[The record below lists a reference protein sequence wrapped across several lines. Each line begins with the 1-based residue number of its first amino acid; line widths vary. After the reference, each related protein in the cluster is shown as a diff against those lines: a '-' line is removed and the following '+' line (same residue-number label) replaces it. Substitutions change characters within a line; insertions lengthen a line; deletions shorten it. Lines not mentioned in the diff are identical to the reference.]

1 MSAIKTKIVAVA
13 NTPNTTVISNQ
24 KYSDRPSLIKDK
36 FFDYDIYHV
45 SVDGVEMYA
54 VTEILKQYAIINNKQ
69 RISLQNYLQLESTK
83 NYVNMLYKKHCSK
96 NNISSFLN
104 NQEENRT
111 DEDAWDSKHLQ
122 NNEKDLTNIES
133 TENNIKN
140 TKINHE
146 NNFYGLDKPGVMI
159 KFSFDGYGFV
169 NVRETTLMCEK
180 LLTHCLMW
188 LDINF
193 ADDIFNFIE
202 KLRHQ
207 DNDFLKHN
215 LEIVEIEN
223 NELKLMTQKQ
233 TQLISDIQSKNNEL
247 NSKNKELEVVNTSLD
262 TKVKEL
268 GLVNISLSFKN
279 QELEV
284 VNTSLDFK
292 NKALEIV
299 NTNLD
304 TKVKKLENVNT
315 SLDTKNKELEDVNT
329 SLDSKNKELEIT
341 VDNLNS
347 KTKELSKIN
356 STLESKNSSLVK
368 INSKLNTKIEE
379 LNKINSEINSKIN
392 YLHRINSDL
401 NSKVT
406 ELTKLNEELES
417 KSNDLI
423 SVNKD
428 LENTIAMLKQKQS
441 ELELVIADKNEVIE
455 NLNQLKTEY
464 EDKCNELK
472 NKNEELELIN
482 KRITQAKLELEHLN
496 QDLQIR
502 VSTLEPRQVI
512 DTCKTNWT
520 LYFAKRNLF
529 LKNGRSLYIHVSFG
543 YRNQRDIPKIIKDNI
558 IYCIKNCPNGQV
570 SRQDTV
576 KQAYEQLR
584 QCHAES
590 CNCKENECY
599 KFLYTVEFRLDLFC
613 TKASYNEYKQRIRDS
628 LTVYNEAAL
637 AEYLL
642 CLTPKVTILE
652 ILENICEDIV
662 ESNNWYDSSCQ
673 RYY

>member
-1 MSAIKTKIVAVA
+1 MSAIKTKIVTVV

-45 SVDGVEMYA
+45 NVNGIEMYA

-104 NQEENRT
+104 NREENHN
-111 DEDAWDSKHLQ
+111 DEDAWDPKHLQ
-122 NNEKDLTNIES
+122 NNEKDLTNDES
-133 TENNIKN
+133 TENNIKD

-146 NNFYGLDKPGVMI
+146 NKFYGLDKPGVMI

-188 LDINF
+188 LDIEF
-193 ADDIFNFIE
+193 ANDVFDFIE
-202 KLRHQ
+202 RLRHQ

-233 TQLISDIQSKNNEL
+233 TQLIFDIQSKNDEL

-262 TKVKEL
+262 
-268 GLVNISLSFKN
+268 
-279 QELEV
+279 
-284 VNTSLDFK
+284 
-292 NKALEIV
+292 
-299 NTNLD
+299 
-304 TKVKKLENVNT
+304 
-315 SLDTKNKELEDVNT
+315 
-329 SLDSKNKELEIT
+329 SKNKELETT

-356 STLESKNSSLVK
+356 LTLESKNTSLVK
-368 INSKLNTKIEE
+368 INSKLNTKISE

-417 KSNDLI
+417 KTNNLK

-428 LENTIAMLKQKQS
+428 LENTITMLKQKQS
-441 ELELVIADKNEVIE
+441 ELELVIADKIKVIE
-455 NLNQLKTEY
+455 TLNQLKTEY
-464 EDKCNELK
+464 ENKCNEFK
-472 NKNEELELIN
+472 NKNEELKTIN
-482 KRITQAKLELEHLN
+482 KSITQAKLELEHLN
-496 QDLQIR
+496 QELKIR
-502 VSTLEPRQVI
+502 VSMLEPRQVI
-512 DTCKTNWT
+512 DTRRTNWT

-529 LKNGRSLYIHVSFG
+529 LKNNRSLYIHVSFG

-576 KQAYEQLR
+576 DQAYEQLR

-590 CNCKENECY
+590 CNCKENEYY

-628 LTVYNEAAL
+628 LTVYNEEAL

-673 RYY
+673 RYYTDPVYRR

>member
-1 MSAIKTKIVAVA
+1 MSFKTEVIRVSKTNDAV
-13 NTPNTTVISNQ
+13 VIPNQ
-24 KYSDRPSLIKDK
+24 KYPDRPSLIQDK
-36 FFDYDIYHV
+36 FFDYNVYHV
-45 SVDGVEMYA
+45 CINGVEMYA
-54 VTEILKQYAIINNKQ
+54 VTELLRQYAELHDKK
-69 RISLQNYLQLESTK
+69 RILLPHYLELESTK
-83 NYVNMLYKKHCSK
+83 KYIDMLCKKYCKNDIYSSK
-96 NNISSFLN
+96 GN
-104 NQEENRT
+104 
-111 DEDAWDSKHLQ
+111 LQ
-122 NNEKDLTNIES
+122 DKNCTLHDDRDPDHRETLEKDSSDIES
-133 TENNIKN
+133 VENDNSDAKDSDIMYK
-140 TKINHE
+140 
-146 NNFYGLDKPGVMI
+146 DSDRPGI
-159 KFSFDGYGFV
+159 ITKFSFDGYGFSTLK
-169 NVRETTLMCEK
+169 EATLMCEK

-233 TQLISDIQSKNNEL
+233 TQLISDIQSKNDEL

-268 GLVNISLSFKN
+268 
-279 QELEV
+279 EV
-284 VNTSLDFK
+284 
-292 NKALEIV
+292 
-299 NTNLD
+299 
-304 TKVKKLENVNT
+304 VNT
-315 SLDTKNKELEDVNT
+315 SLDTKNKELV
-329 SLDSKNKELEIT
+329 
-341 VDNLNS
+341 
-347 KTKELSKIN
+347 KIN
-356 STLESKNSSLVK
+356 STLESKNASLVK
-368 INSKLNTKIEE
+368 INSKLNTKINE

-392 YLHRINSDL
+392 YLHRINSNL
-401 NSKVT
+401 NSKIT
-406 ELTKLNEELES
+406 ELTKLNEEFET
-417 KSNDLI
+417 KTADLK

-428 LENTIAMLKQKQS
+428 LENTIAMLKHEKT

-455 NLNQLKTEY
+455 DLNQVKTEY
-464 EDKCNELK
+464 EDKCKELEIK
-472 NKNEELELIN
+472 LEELESLNESIN
-482 KRITQAKLELEHLN
+482 QAKLELEHLTQALKN
-496 QDLQIR
+496 RIAC
-502 VSTLEPRQVI
+502 LEPRQVI
-512 DTCKTNWT
+512 DTRRTNWT

-529 LKNGRSLYIHVSFG
+529 LKNNRSLYIHVSFG

-570 SRQDTV
+570 SRQGIVD
-576 KQAYEQLR
+576 QAYEQLR

-590 CNCKENECY
+590 CNCKENASY

-613 TKASYNEYKQRIRDS
+613 TKTSYNTYKQRIRDA
-628 LTVYNEAAL
+628 LTMYNEVAL

-642 CLTPKVTILE
+642 QLQPKLSILE

>member
-1 MSAIKTKIVAVA
+1 MSAIKTKIVTVA
-13 NTPNTTVISNQ
+13 NTPNTTIIPNQ
-24 KYSDRPSLIKDK
+24 KFPDKPSLIKDK

-45 SVDGVEMYA
+45 SVDGIEMYA

-83 NYVNMLYKKHCSK
+83 NYVNMLYKKHRSK
-96 NNISSFLN
+96 NNISNFSN
-104 NQEENRT
+104 NQEENHT
-111 DEDAWDSKHLQ
+111 DEDAWDPKHLQ
-122 NNEKDLTNIES
+122 NNEKDLTIDKSIENS
-133 TENNIKN
+133 IKDA
-140 TKINHE
+140 KINHD

-233 TQLISDIQSKNNEL
+233 IQLISDIQSKNDEL
-247 NSKNKELEVVNTSLD
+247 NSKNKELEVVTTSLDTKVKELEVVNTSLD
-262 TKVKEL
+262 TKV
-268 GLVNISLSFKN
+268 
-279 QELEV
+279 
-284 VNTSLDFK
+284 
-292 NKALEIV
+292 
-299 NTNLD
+299 
-304 TKVKKLENVNT
+304 
-315 SLDTKNKELEDVNT
+315 KELEDVNT
-329 SLDSKNKELEIT
+329 SLDSKNKELETT

-347 KTKELSKIN
+347 KTKDLSKIN
-356 STLESKNSSLVK
+356 STLESKNASLSK

-406 ELTKLNEELES
+406 ELTKLNDELES
-417 KSNDLI
+417 KTNNLK

-428 LENTIAMLKQKQS
+428 LENTITLLKQKQS
-441 ELELVIADKNEVIE
+441 ELELVIADKNKVIE

-464 EDKCNELK
+464 ENKCNELK
-472 NKNEELELIN
+472 NKNEELETIN
-482 KRITQAKLELEHLN
+482 KSITQAKLELEHLN
-496 QDLQIR
+496 QDLRIR
-502 VSTLEPRQVI
+502 VSMLEPRQVI

-529 LKNGRSLYIHVSFG
+529 LKNNRSLYIHVSFG
-543 YRNQRDIPKIIKDNI
+543 YRNQRDIPKSIKDNI
-558 IYCIKNCPNGQV
+558 IYC
-570 SRQDTV
+570 T
-576 KQAYEQLR
+576 L
-584 QCHAES
+584 
-590 CNCKENECY
+590 
-599 KFLYTVEFRLDLFC
+599 
-613 TKASYNEYKQRIRDS
+613 ASYIFDIRGQ
-628 LTVYNEAAL
+628 
-637 AEYLL
+637 
-642 CLTPKVTILE
+642 C
-652 ILENICEDIV
+652 
-662 ESNNWYDSSCQ
+662 SSQ
-673 RYY
+673 

>member
-1 MSAIKTKIVAVA
+1 MNVIETKVEPVVNTQNNTIV
-13 NTPNTTVISNQ
+13 IHNQ
-24 KYSDRPSLIKDK
+24 KFPNKPSLIKDK

-45 SVDGVEMYA
+45 SVDGIEMYA

-96 NNISSFLN
+96 NNISSFSN

-111 DEDAWDSKHLQ
+111 DEDAWDPKHLQ
-122 NNEKDLTNIES
+122 NNEKDLTNDES
-133 TENNIKN
+133 TENNIKDI
-140 TKINHE
+140 KINHE
-146 NNFYGLDKPGVMI
+146 NKFYGLDKPGVMI

-223 NELKLMTQKQ
+223 NELKLMTRKQ
-233 TQLISDIQSKNNEL
+233 TQLIFDIQSKNDEL

-262 TKVKEL
+262 
-268 GLVNISLSFKN
+268 
-279 QELEV
+279 
-284 VNTSLDFK
+284 
-292 NKALEIV
+292 
-299 NTNLD
+299 
-304 TKVKKLENVNT
+304 
-315 SLDTKNKELEDVNT
+315 
-329 SLDSKNKELEIT
+329 SKNKELETT

-356 STLESKNSSLVK
+356 STLESKNANLVK

-401 NSKVT
+401 I
-406 ELTKLNEELES
+406 TKNKELE
-417 KSNDLI
+417 NII
-423 SVNKD
+423 STLNAKTNELNITNKE
-428 LENTIAMLKQKQS
+428 LEDTITMLKQKQS
-441 ELELVIADKNEVIE
+441 ELELVVTDKNNIIE
-455 NLNQLKTEY
+455 DLNKAKSEY

-472 NKNEELELIN
+472 NKIKELELIN
-482 KRITQAKLELEHLN
+482 ERITQAKLELEHLN
-496 QDLQIR
+496 QELKIR
-502 VSTLEPRQVI
+502 VSMLEPRQVI
-512 DTCKTNWT
+512 DTRKTNWT

-529 LKNGRSLYIHVSFG
+529 LKNNRSLYIHVSFG

-576 KQAYEQLR
+576 DQAYEQLK
-584 QCHAES
+584 QCHAEF
-590 CNCKENECY
+590 CNCKENEYY

-628 LTVYNEAAL
+628 LTVYNEEAL

-642 CLTPKVTILE
+642 QLQPKLSVLE
-652 ILENICEDIV
+652 TLENVCENIV

>member
-1 MSAIKTKIVAVA
+1 MSAIKTKIVTVA
-13 NTPNTTVISNQ
+13 NTPNTTVIPNQ
-24 KYSDRPSLIKDK
+24 KFPDKPNLIKDK
-36 FFDYDIYHV
+36 FFDYNVYHV
-45 SVDGVEMYA
+45 CIDGEEMYA
-54 VTEILKQYAIINNKQ
+54 VTELLKQYAIINNKQ

-83 NYVNMLYKKHCSK
+83 NYIDMLCKKYCPK
-96 NNISSFLN
+96 NNISSIQN
-104 NQEENRT
+104 NQEVSIDLHN
-111 DEDAWDSKHLQ
+111 AWDPKHCETL
-122 NNEKDLTNIES
+122 EKDSSDIES
-133 TENNIKN
+133 VEKDNLDAKDSDID
-140 TKINHE
+140 
-146 NNFYGLDKPGVMI
+146 FYGSDKPGIIM
-159 KFSFDGYGFV
+159 KFSLAGYLEL
-169 NVRETTLMCEK
+169 NTIRETTLMCEK

-193 ADDIFNFIE
+193 ADDIFDFIE

-233 TQLISDIQSKNNEL
+233 TQLISDIQSKNDEL
-247 NSKNKELEVVNTSLD
+247 NYKNKELEVVNTSLSFKNQELKIVNTSLDTKVKELEVVNTSLD

-268 GLVNISLSFKN
+268 
-279 QELEV
+279 EV
-284 VNTSLDFK
+284 
-292 NKALEIV
+292 
-299 NTNLD
+299 
-304 TKVKKLENVNT
+304 
-315 SLDTKNKELEDVNT
+315 VNT

-356 STLESKNSSLVK
+356 STLESKNTSLVK

-417 KSNDLI
+417 KSNNLI

-496 QDLQIR
+496 QDLKIR
-502 VSTLEPRQVI
+502 VSMLEPRQVI
-512 DTCKTNWT
+512 DTRKTNWT

-558 IYCIKNCPNGQV
+558 SYCIKNCPNGQV

-576 KQAYEQLR
+576 DQAY
-584 QCHAES
+584 
-590 CNCKENECY
+590 
-599 KFLYTVEFRLDLFC
+599 
-613 TKASYNEYKQRIRDS
+613 
-628 LTVYNEAAL
+628 
-637 AEYLL
+637 
-642 CLTPKVTILE
+642 
-652 ILENICEDIV
+652 
-662 ESNNWYDSSCQ
+662 
-673 RYY
+673 